1 MQTNIE
7 LRKQVAELEEAGI
20 SLATQLRDLQKD
32 YAILHRDYTKLHV
45 EAKRITDK
53 FG

>member
-20 SLATQLRDLQKD
+20 SLATQLQDLQKD
-32 YAILHRDYTKLHV
+32 YAILFAAAQKVV
-45 EAKRITDK
+45 EAN
-53 FG
+53 